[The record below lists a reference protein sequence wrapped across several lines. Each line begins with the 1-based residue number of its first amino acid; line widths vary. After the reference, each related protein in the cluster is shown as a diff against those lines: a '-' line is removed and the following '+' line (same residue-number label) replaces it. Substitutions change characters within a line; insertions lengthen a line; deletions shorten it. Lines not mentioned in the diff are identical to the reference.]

1 MAHRRL
7 VPQAAAAFA
16 AVQIAFDWLVDN
28 CPRLAEWAASASR
41 AVLRLWKSRPGDDR
55 CLDLRA

>member
-1 MAHRRL
+1 MAHRRS
-7 VPQAAAAFA
+7 VPQTAAAFA
-16 AVQIAFDWLVDN
+16 AVQLAFDWLVDN
-28 CPRLAEWAASASR
+28 HTHLAEWAASSSR